1 MLNSKIVKFM
11 KLVSLVFSFRNEE
24 KNLKELVSRVD
35 SVFKKL
41 ENYKYELIFV
51 NDNSDDSS
59 KKILESLQ
67 ESFRIKIISMSRTF
81 GVGPCV
87 LAGFKYSSGDCMIYM
102 DSDLQDP
109 PEVIS
114 DLLLEFEK
122 GYDVVHTV
130 RKKRLGE
137 SGIKLFF
144 TKLAYKTINSLSEIN
159 LPIEA
164 GDFKLISKR
173 ALEKILTQ
181 KEFRPYVRGLSV
193 WVGFKQ
199 SFVHYVREARVHGKS
214 KFSLFSHGPITEFIS
229 GVTSYSLK
237 PLYIG
242 IFLGFFSLLFSAGLI
257 LYALYAKFNN
267 LAIPGT
273 TGIIIVVSFFSAI
286 ILFTLGIIGIYL
298 ARIFEQTRGR
308 EKYIIK
314 DIKDFK
320 FK

>member
-1 MLNSKIVKFM
+1 MKIV
-11 KLVSLVFSFRNEE
+11 SIVFSFRNEE
-24 KNLKELVSRVD
+24 KNIKELISRVD
-35 SVFKKL
+35 ASFKKL
-41 ENYKYELIFV
+41 EGYKYELIFV

-59 KKILESLQ
+59 EKILESLQ
-67 ESFRIKIISMSRTF
+67 ASYKIKLINMSRTF

-87 LAGFKYSSGDCMIYM
+87 LAGFKHSSGDCIIYM

-109 PEVIS
+109 PEIIPS
-114 DLLLEFEK
+114 LLKEYEK
-122 GYDVVHTV
+122 GNEVVHTV
-130 RKKRLGE
+130 RDKRLGE

-173 ALEKILTQ
+173 VLEKILSQ

-193 WVGFKQ
+193 WVGFNQ
-199 SFVHYVREARVHGKS
+199 SFVHYVRDARAQGKS

-237 PLYIG
+237 PLYVG
-242 IFLGFFSLLFSAGLI
+242 IFLGFFSLLFSVGLI
-257 LYALYAKFNN
+257 IYALYAKFNN

-273 TGIIIVVSFFSAI
+273 TGIIIAVSFFSGI
-286 ILFTLGIIGIYL
+286 LLFTIGIMGIYL

-320 FK
+320 TK

>member
-1 MLNSKIVKFM
+1 M
-11 KLVSLVFSFRNEE
+11 KLVSIVFSFRNEE

-35 SVFKKL
+35 ATFKKV
-41 ENYKYELIFV
+41 ENYKYELLFV
-51 NDNSDDSS
+51 NDDSNDDSE
-59 KKILESLQ
+59 KILEELQ
-67 ESFRIKIISMSRTF
+67 ESHKIKIINMSRTF

-87 LAGFKYSSGDCMIYM
+87 LAGFKHSSGDCIVYL

-109 PEVIS
+109 PELIPK
-114 DLLLEFEK
+114 LLDEFEK
-122 GYDVVHTV
+122 GHDVVHTV
-130 RKKRLGE
+130 REKRLGE
-137 SGIKLFF
+137 SGVKLFF
-144 TKLAYKTINSLSEIN
+144 TKLAYKTINKLSEID

-173 ALEKILTQ
+173 VLEKILSQ

-199 SFVHYVREARVHGKS
+199 SFVYYTREARAHGES
-214 KFSLFSHGPITEFIS
+214 KFSLFSQGPISEFIN

-242 IFLGFFSLLFSAGLI
+242 IFLGFFSLLFSVLLI
-257 LYALYAKFNN
+257 GYALYAKFND

-273 TGIIIVVSFFSAI
+273 TGILIAVSFFSGI
-286 ILFTLGIIGIYL
+286 LLFTLGIMGIYI
-298 ARIFEQTRGR
+298 ARIFEQARGR

-314 DIKDFK
+314 EIKDFK

>member
-1 MLNSKIVKFM
+1 M
-11 KLVSLVFSFRNEE
+11 KLVSIVFSFRNEE

-35 SVFKKL
+35 ATFKKV

-51 NDNSDDSS
+51 NDDSNDDSE
-59 KKILESLQ
+59 KILEELQ
-67 ESFRIKIISMSRTF
+67 ESHKIKIINMSRTF

-87 LAGFKYSSGDCMIYM
+87 LAGFKQSSGDCIVYL

-109 PEVIS
+109 PELIPK
-114 DLLLEFEK
+114 LLDEFEK
-122 GYDVVHTV
+122 GHDVVHTV
-130 RKKRLGE
+130 REKRLGE
-137 SGIKLFF
+137 SGVKLFF
-144 TKLAYKTINSLSEIN
+144 TKLAYKTINKLSEID

-173 ALEKILTQ
+173 VLEKILSQ

-199 SFVHYVREARVHGKS
+199 SFVYYTREARAHGES
-214 KFSLFSHGPITEFIS
+214 KFSLFSQGPISEFIN

-242 IFLGFFSLLFSAGLI
+242 IFLGFFSLLFSVLLI
-257 LYALYAKFNN
+257 VYALYAKFND

-273 TGIIIVVSFFSAI
+273 TGILIAVSFFSGI
-286 ILFTLGIIGIYL
+286 LLFTLGIMGIYI
-298 ARIFEQTRGR
+298 ARIFEQARGR

-314 DIKDFK
+314 EIKDFK

>member
-1 MLNSKIVKFM
+1 M
-11 KLVSLVFSFRNEE
+11 KLVSIVFSFRNEE

-35 SVFKKL
+35 ATFKKV

-51 NDNSDDSS
+51 NDDSNDDSE
-59 KKILESLQ
+59 KILEELQ
-67 ESFRIKIISMSRTF
+67 ESHKIKIINMSRTF

-87 LAGFKYSSGDCMIYM
+87 LAGFKHSSGDCIVYL

-109 PEVIS
+109 PELIPK
-114 DLLLEFEK
+114 LLDEFEK
-122 GYDVVHTV
+122 GHDVVHTV
-130 RKKRLGE
+130 REKRLGE
-137 SGIKLFF
+137 SGVKLFF
-144 TKLAYKTINSLSEIN
+144 TKLAYKTINKLSEID

-173 ALEKILTQ
+173 VLEKILSQ

-199 SFVHYVREARVHGKS
+199 SFVYYTREARAHGES
-214 KFSLFSHGPITEFIS
+214 KFSLFSQGPISEFIN

-242 IFLGFFSLLFSAGLI
+242 IFLGFFSLLFSVLLI
-257 LYALYAKFNN
+257 VYALYAKFND

-273 TGIIIVVSFFSAI
+273 TGILIAVSFFSGI
-286 ILFTLGIIGIYL
+286 LLFTLGIMGIYI
-298 ARIFEQTRGR
+298 ARIFEQARGR

-314 DIKDFK
+314 EIKDFK

>member
-1 MLNSKIVKFM
+1 M
-11 KLVSLVFSFRNEE
+11 KLVSIVFSFRNEE

-35 SVFKKL
+35 ATFKKV

-51 NDNSDDSS
+51 NDDSNDDSE
-59 KKILESLQ
+59 KILEELQ
-67 ESFRIKIISMSRTF
+67 ESHKIKIINMSRTF

-87 LAGFKYSSGDCMIYM
+87 LAGFKHSSGDCIVYL

-109 PEVIS
+109 PELIPK
-114 DLLLEFEK
+114 LLDEFEK
-122 GYDVVHTV
+122 GHDVVHTV
-130 RKKRLGE
+130 REKRLGE
-137 SGIKLFF
+137 SGVKLFF
-144 TKLAYKTINSLSEIN
+144 TKLAYKTINKLSEID

-173 ALEKILTQ
+173 VLQKILSQ

-199 SFVHYVREARVHGKS
+199 SFVYYTREARAHGES
-214 KFSLFSHGPITEFIS
+214 KFSLFSQGPISEFIN

-242 IFLGFFSLLFSAGLI
+242 IFLGFFSLLFSVLLI
-257 LYALYAKFNN
+257 GYALYAKFND

-273 TGIIIVVSFFSAI
+273 TGILIAVSFFSGI
-286 ILFTLGIIGIYL
+286 LLFTLGIMGIYI
-298 ARIFEQTRGR
+298 ARIFEQARGR

-314 DIKDFK
+314 EIKDFK

>member
-1 MLNSKIVKFM
+1 M
-11 KLVSLVFSFRNEE
+11 KLVSIVFSFRNEE

-35 SVFKKL
+35 ATFKKV

-51 NDNSDDSS
+51 NDDSNDDSE
-59 KKILESLQ
+59 KILEELQ
-67 ESFRIKIISMSRTF
+67 ESHKIKIINMSRTF

-87 LAGFKYSSGDCMIYM
+87 LAGFKHSSGDCIVYL

-109 PEVIS
+109 PELIPK
-114 DLLLEFEK
+114 LLNEFEK

-130 RKKRLGE
+130 REKRLGE
-137 SGIKLFF
+137 GGVKLFF
-144 TKLAYKTINSLSEIN
+144 TKLAYKTINKLSEID

-173 ALEKILTQ
+173 VLEKILSQ
-181 KEFRPYVRGLSV
+181 REFRPYVRGLSV

-199 SFVHYVREARVHGKS
+199 SFVYYTREARAHGES
-214 KFSLFSHGPITEFIS
+214 KFSLFSQGPISEFIN

-242 IFLGFFSLLFSAGLI
+242 IFLGFFSLLFSVLLI
-257 LYALYAKFNN
+257 GYALYAKFND

-273 TGIIIVVSFFSAI
+273 TGILIAVSFFSGI
-286 ILFTLGIIGIYL
+286 LLFTLGIMGIYI
-298 ARIFEQTRGR
+298 ARIFEQARGR
-308 EKYIIK
+308 DKYIIK
-314 DIKDFK
+314 EIKDFK

>member
-1 MLNSKIVKFM
+1 M
-11 KLVSLVFSFRNEE
+11 KLVSIVFSFRNEE

-35 SVFKKL
+35 ATFKKV

-51 NDNSDDSS
+51 NDDSNDDSE
-59 KKILESLQ
+59 KILEELQ
-67 ESFRIKIISMSRTF
+67 ESHKIKIINMSRTF

-87 LAGFKYSSGDCMIYM
+87 LAGFKHSSGDCIVYL

-109 PEVIS
+109 PELIPK
-114 DLLLEFEK
+114 LLNEFEK

-130 RKKRLGE
+130 REKRLGE
-137 SGIKLFF
+137 GGVKLFF
-144 TKLAYKTINSLSEIN
+144 TKLAYKTINKLSEID

-173 ALEKILTQ
+173 VLEKILSQ

-199 SFVHYVREARVHGKS
+199 SFVYYTREARAHGES
-214 KFSLFSHGPITEFIS
+214 KFSLFSQGPISEFIN

-242 IFLGFFSLLFSAGLI
+242 IFLGFFSLLFSVLLI
-257 LYALYAKFNN
+257 VYALYAKFND

-273 TGIIIVVSFFSAI
+273 TGILIAVSFFSGI
-286 ILFTLGIIGIYL
+286 LLFTLGIMGIYI
-298 ARIFEQTRGR
+298 ARIFEQARGR

-314 DIKDFK
+314 EIKDFK

>member
-1 MLNSKIVKFM
+1 M
-11 KLVSLVFSFRNEE
+11 KLVSIVFSFRNEE
-24 KNLKELVSRVD
+24 KNLKELISRVD
-35 SVFKKL
+35 DTFKKV

-51 NDNSDDSS
+51 NDDSNDDSE
-59 KKILESLQ
+59 KILEELQ
-67 ESFRIKIISMSRTF
+67 ESHKIKIINMSRTF

-87 LAGFKYSSGDCMIYM
+87 LAGFKHSSGDCIVYL

-109 PEVIS
+109 PELIPK
-114 DLLLEFEK
+114 LLAEFEK

-130 RKKRLGE
+130 REKRLGE
-137 SGIKLFF
+137 SGVKLFF
-144 TKLAYKTINSLSEIN
+144 TKLAYKTINKLSEID

-173 ALEKILTQ
+173 VLQKILSQ

-199 SFVHYVREARVHGKS
+199 SFVYYTREARAHGES
-214 KFSLFSHGPITEFIS
+214 KFSLFSQGPISEFIN

-242 IFLGFFSLLFSAGLI
+242 IFLGFFSLLFSVLLI
-257 LYALYAKFNN
+257 AYALYAKFND

-273 TGIIIVVSFFSAI
+273 TGILIAVSFFSGI
-286 ILFTLGIIGIYL
+286 LLFTLGIMGIYI
-298 ARIFEQTRGR
+298 ARIFEQARGR

-314 DIKDFK
+314 EIKDFK

>member
-1 MLNSKIVKFM
+1 M
-11 KLVSLVFSFRNEE
+11 KLVSIVFSFRNEE
-24 KNLKELVSRVD
+24 KNLKELISRVD
-35 SVFKKL
+35 TAFKKI

-51 NDNSDDSS
+51 NDDSNDNSE
-59 KKILESLQ
+59 KILEELQ
-67 ESFRIKIISMSRTF
+67 ESYMIKIINMSRTF

-87 LAGFKYSSGDCMIYM
+87 LAGFKHSSGDCVVYL

-109 PEVIS
+109 PEVIPK
-114 DLLLEFEK
+114 LLTEFEK
-122 GYDVVHTV
+122 GHDVVHTV
-130 RKKRLGE
+130 REKRLGE

-144 TKLAYKTINSLSEIN
+144 TKLAYKTINRLSEID

-173 ALEKILTQ
+173 VLQKILSQ

-193 WVGFKQ
+193 WVGYKQ
-199 SFVHYVREARVHGKS
+199 SFVYYTREARAHGKS
-214 KFSLFSHGPITEFIS
+214 KFSLFSQGPITEFIN

-242 IFLGFFSLLFSAGLI
+242 IFLGFFSLLFSVVLI
-257 LYALYAKFNN
+257 AYAFYAKFND

-273 TGIIIVVSFFSAI
+273 TGILIAVSFFSGI
-286 ILFTLGIIGIYL
+286 LLFTLGIMGIYI
-298 ARIFEQTRGR
+298 ARIFEQARGR

-314 DIKDFK
+314 EIKDFK
-320 FK
+320 SK

>member
-1 MLNSKIVKFM
+1 M
-11 KLVSLVFSFRNEE
+11 KLVSIVFSFRNEE
-24 KNLKELVSRVD
+24 KNLKELISRVD
-35 SVFKKL
+35 ATFKKI
-41 ENYKYELIFV
+41 ENYKYELLFV
-51 NDNSDDSS
+51 NDDSNDDSE
-59 KKILESLQ
+59 KILEELQ
-67 ESFRIKIISMSRTF
+67 ESHKIKIINMSRTF

-87 LAGFKYSSGDCMIYM
+87 LAGFKHSSGDCIVYL

-109 PEVIS
+109 PELIPK
-114 DLLLEFEK
+114 LLDEFEK
-122 GYDVVHTV
+122 GHDVVHTV
-130 RKKRLGE
+130 REKRLGE
-137 SGIKLFF
+137 SGLKLFF
-144 TKLAYKTINSLSEIN
+144 TKLAYKTINKLSEID

-173 ALEKILTQ
+173 VLEKILSQ

-199 SFVHYVREARVHGKS
+199 SFVYYTREARAHGES
-214 KFSLFSHGPITEFIS
+214 KFSLFSQGPISEFIN

-242 IFLGFFSLLFSAGLI
+242 IFLGFFSLLFSVLLI
-257 LYALYAKFNN
+257 VYALYAKFND

-273 TGIIIVVSFFSAI
+273 TGILIAVSFFSGI
-286 ILFTLGIIGIYL
+286 LLFTLGIMGIYI
-298 ARIFEQTRGR
+298 ARIFEQARGR

-314 DIKDFK
+314 EIKDFK

>member
-1 MLNSKIVKFM
+1 M
-11 KLVSLVFSFRNEE
+11 KLVSIVFSFRNEE

-35 SVFKKL
+35 AIFKKV
-41 ENYKYELIFV
+41 ENYKYELLFV
-51 NDNSDDSS
+51 NDDSNDDSE
-59 KKILESLQ
+59 KILEELQ
-67 ESFRIKIISMSRTF
+67 ESHKIKIINMSRTF

-87 LAGFKYSSGDCMIYM
+87 LAGFKHSSGDCIVYL

-109 PEVIS
+109 PELIPK
-114 DLLLEFEK
+114 LLDEFEK
-122 GYDVVHTV
+122 GHDVVHTV
-130 RKKRLGE
+130 REKRLGE
-137 SGIKLFF
+137 SGVKLFF
-144 TKLAYKTINSLSEIN
+144 TKLAYKTINRLSEID

-173 ALEKILTQ
+173 VLEKILSQ

-199 SFVHYVREARVHGKS
+199 SFVYYTREARAHGES
-214 KFSLFSHGPITEFIS
+214 KFSLFSQGPISEFIN

-242 IFLGFFSLLFSAGLI
+242 IFLGFFSLLFSVLLI
-257 LYALYAKFNN
+257 VYALYAKFND

-273 TGIIIVVSFFSAI
+273 TGILIAVSFFSGI
-286 ILFTLGIIGIYL
+286 LLFTLGIMGIYI
-298 ARIFEQTRGR
+298 ARIFEQARGR

-314 DIKDFK
+314 EIKDFK

>member
-1 MLNSKIVKFM
+1 M

-35 SVFKKL
+35 NTFKKV
-41 ENYKYELIFV
+41 ENYDYELIFV
-51 NDNSDDSS
+51 NDNSTDSS
-59 KKILESLQ
+59 ERILEDLQ
-67 ESFRIKIISMSRTF
+67 DTFKIKIINMSRTF

-87 LAGFKYSSGDCMIYM
+87 LAGFKHTSGDCIIYM

-109 PEVIS
+109 PEIIPK
-114 DLLLEFEK
+114 LIIEFEK
-122 GYDVVHTV
+122 GHDVVHTV
-130 RKKRLGE
+130 REKRLGE
-137 SGIKLFF
+137 SSLKLFF
-144 TKLAYKTINSLSEIN
+144 TRIAYKTINHLSEID

-173 ALEKILTQ
+173 VLQKILDQ

-199 SFVHYVREARVHGKS
+199 SFVYYIREARVYGKS
-214 KFSLFSHGPITEFIS
+214 KFSLFSQGPISEFIN

-237 PLYIG
+237 PLYVG
-242 IFLGFFSLLFSAGLI
+242 IFLGFFSLLFSVGLI
-257 LYALYAKFNN
+257 VYALYAKFND

-273 TGIIIVVSFFSAI
+273 TSIIISISFFSGI
-286 ILFTLGIIGIYL
+286 LLFTLGILGIYI

-314 DIKDFK
+314 EIKDFK

>member
-1 MLNSKIVKFM
+1 M
-11 KLVSLVFSFRNEE
+11 KLVSIVFSFRNEE

-35 SVFKKL
+35 ATFKKV
-41 ENYKYELIFV
+41 ENYKYELLFV
-51 NDNSDDSS
+51 NDDSNDDSE
-59 KKILESLQ
+59 KILEELQ
-67 ESFRIKIISMSRTF
+67 ESHKIKIINMSRTF

-87 LAGFKYSSGDCMIYM
+87 LAGFKHSSGDCIVYL

-109 PEVIS
+109 PELIPK
-114 DLLLEFEK
+114 LLDEFEK
-122 GYDVVHTV
+122 GHDVVHTV
-130 RKKRLGE
+130 REKRLGE
-137 SGIKLFF
+137 SGVKLFF
-144 TKLAYKTINSLSEIN
+144 TKLAYKTINKLSEID

-173 ALEKILTQ
+173 VLQKILSQ

-199 SFVHYVREARVHGKS
+199 SFVYYTREARAHGSS
-214 KFSLFSHGPITEFIS
+214 KFSLFSQGPISEFIN

-242 IFLGFFSLLFSAGLI
+242 IFLGFFSLLFSVLLI
-257 LYALYAKFNN
+257 AYALYAKFND

-273 TGIIIVVSFFSAI
+273 TGILIAVSFFSGI
-286 ILFTLGIIGIYL
+286 LLFTLGIMGIYI
-298 ARIFEQTRGR
+298 ARIFEQARGR

-314 DIKDFK
+314 EIKDFK
-320 FK
+320 SK

>member
-1 MLNSKIVKFM
+1 M
-11 KLVSLVFSFRNEE
+11 KLVSIVFSFRNEE
-24 KNLKELVSRVD
+24 KNLKELISRVD
-35 SVFKKL
+35 ATFKKV

-51 NDNSDDSS
+51 NDDSNDDSE
-59 KKILESLQ
+59 KILEELQ
-67 ESFRIKIISMSRTF
+67 ESHKIKIINMSRTF

-87 LAGFKYSSGDCMIYM
+87 LAGFKHSSGDCIVYL

-109 PEVIS
+109 PELIPK
-114 DLLLEFEK
+114 LLDEFEK
-122 GYDVVHTV
+122 AHDVVHTV
-130 RKKRLGE
+130 REKRLGE
-137 SGIKLFF
+137 SGVKLFF
-144 TKLAYKTINSLSEIN
+144 TKLAYKTINKLSEID

-173 ALEKILTQ
+173 VLEKILSQ

-199 SFVHYVREARVHGKS
+199 SFVYYTREARAHGES
-214 KFSLFSHGPITEFIS
+214 KFSLFSQGPISEFIN

-242 IFLGFFSLLFSAGLI
+242 IFLGFFSLLFSVLLI
-257 LYALYAKFNN
+257 AYALYAKFND

-273 TGIIIVVSFFSAI
+273 TGILIAVSFFSGI
-286 ILFTLGIIGIYL
+286 LLFTLGIMGIYI
-298 ARIFEQTRGR
+298 ARIFEQARGR

-314 DIKDFK
+314 EIKDFK

>member
-1 MLNSKIVKFM
+1 M
-11 KLVSLVFSFRNEE
+11 KLVSIVFSFRNEE

-35 SVFKKL
+35 ATFKKV
-41 ENYKYELIFV
+41 ENYKYELLFV
-51 NDNSDDSS
+51 NDDSNDDSE
-59 KKILESLQ
+59 KILEELQ
-67 ESFRIKIISMSRTF
+67 ESHKIKIINMSRTF

-87 LAGFKYSSGDCMIYM
+87 LAGFKHSSGDCIVYL

-109 PEVIS
+109 PELIPK
-114 DLLLEFEK
+114 LLNEFEK

-130 RKKRLGE
+130 REKRLGE
-137 SGIKLFF
+137 SGVKLFF
-144 TKLAYKTINSLSEIN
+144 TKLAYKTINKLSEID

-173 ALEKILTQ
+173 VLQKILSQ

-199 SFVHYVREARVHGKS
+199 SFVYYTREARAHGES
-214 KFSLFSHGPITEFIS
+214 KFSLFSQGPISEFIN

-242 IFLGFFSLLFSAGLI
+242 IFLGFFSLLFSVLLI
-257 LYALYAKFNN
+257 VYALYAKFND

-273 TGIIIVVSFFSAI
+273 TGILIAVSFFSGI
-286 ILFTLGIIGIYL
+286 LLFTLGIMGIYI
-298 ARIFEQTRGR
+298 ARIFEQARGR
-308 EKYIIK
+308 ERYIIK
-314 DIKDFK
+314 EIKDFK

>member
-1 MLNSKIVKFM
+1 M
-11 KLVSLVFSFRNEE
+11 KLVSIVFSFRNEE
-24 KNLKELVSRVD
+24 KNLKELISRVD
-35 SVFKKL
+35 ATFKKI

-51 NDNSDDSS
+51 NDDSNDDSE
-59 KKILESLQ
+59 KILEELQ
-67 ESFRIKIISMSRTF
+67 ESHKIKIINMSRTF

-87 LAGFKYSSGDCMIYM
+87 LAGFKYSSGDCIVYL

-109 PEVIS
+109 PELIPK
-114 DLLLEFEK
+114 LLAEFEK
-122 GYDVVHTV
+122 GNDVVHTV
-130 RKKRLGE
+130 REKRLGE
-137 SGIKLFF
+137 SGVKLFF
-144 TKLAYKTINSLSEIN
+144 TKLAYKTINKLSEID

-173 ALEKILTQ
+173 VLQKILSQ

-199 SFVHYVREARVHGKS
+199 SFVYYTREARAHGSS
-214 KFSLFSHGPITEFIS
+214 KFSLFSQGPISEFIN

-242 IFLGFFSLLFSAGLI
+242 IFLGFFSLLFSVLLI
-257 LYALYAKFNN
+257 AYALYAKFND

-273 TGIIIVVSFFSAI
+273 TGILIAVSFFSGI
-286 ILFTLGIIGIYL
+286 LLFTLGIMGIYI
-298 ARIFEQTRGR
+298 ARIFEQARGR

-314 DIKDFK
+314 EIKDFK
-320 FK
+320 SK

>member
-1 MLNSKIVKFM
+1 M
-11 KLVSLVFSFRNEE
+11 KLVSIVFSFRNEE

-35 SVFKKL
+35 ATFKKV

-51 NDNSDDSS
+51 NDDSNDDSE
-59 KKILESLQ
+59 KILEELQ
-67 ESFRIKIISMSRTF
+67 ESHKIKIINMSRTF

-87 LAGFKYSSGDCMIYM
+87 LAGFKHSSGDCIVYL

-109 PEVIS
+109 PELIPK
-114 DLLLEFEK
+114 LLNEFEK

-130 RKKRLGE
+130 REKRLGE
-137 SGIKLFF
+137 GGVKLFF
-144 TKLAYKTINSLSEIN
+144 TKLAYKTINKLSEID

-173 ALEKILTQ
+173 VLEKILSQ

-199 SFVHYVREARVHGKS
+199 SFVYYTREARAHGES
-214 KFSLFSHGPITEFIS
+214 KFSLFSQGPISEFIN

-242 IFLGFFSLLFSAGLI
+242 IFLGFFSLLFSVLLI
-257 LYALYAKFNN
+257 GYALYAKFND

-273 TGIIIVVSFFSAI
+273 TGILIAVSFFSGI
-286 ILFTLGIIGIYL
+286 LLFTLGIMGIYI
-298 ARIFEQTRGR
+298 ARIFEQARGR

-314 DIKDFK
+314 EIKDFK